1 MKKTNFAKI
10 LTIVLVCAA
19 LIGAVVGINASAAS
33 DEKSIEIV
41 SNNVW
46 YGETLQLVYAVKCDS
61 DVVVTIYSDEDC
73 TVEWSETAPID
84 VENTTI
90 NGVENCKVYGAL
102 KGVPVQNINTNL
114 WAKAVDTVTGDVVVQ
129 RYSVLEYLFERLNVS
144 ENVEEN
150 QIAMYEAHLAY
161 ALAAEDVLYD
171 NPPSGTA
178 KARPEGTNPVAGYYY
193 VKVTNGTIDG
203 TYSAGM
209 YEKGSQPFAN
219 IAHNL
224 VDAIEKNIAYNIT
237 VNEGSETAYSLEDI
251 QEFKITG
258 NTFVNIVETEGEVVT
273 EPTTVSVSIADYAD
287 DNSWSNGTKYS
298 PIKMDDYITV
308 EVVGDGTN
316 TGKYYETG
324 ENWRIYQ
331 NENPSIVV
339 SAVEGTTILS
349 VKITYS
355 INNSGTLTLNG
366 ESITSGST
374 VEVNAESIT
383 FGVGNTG
390 TATNGQV
397 RITAIEVV
405 YQ

>member
-73 TVEWSETAPID
+73 TVEWSKTAPID

-114 WAKAVDTVTGDVVVQ
+114 WAKAVDTVTGDEVVQ

-209 YEKGSQPFAN
+209 YEKGVKPFNTSIAEATPDAKPAEGNYELKWQIGGSVYTDDELSNVEVGESN
-219 IAHNL
+219 IIVTATWVEVVSAGTKVTATLTFDDTAKRTEFSTTAQVWVENGITFQNVKSSSTSNVADYSKPVRL
-224 VDAIEKNIAYNIT
+224 YKSSDVVISVDGTISTIAIACNTASYATALKDSKFDGGT
-237 VNEGSETAYSLEDI
+237 VSVDDKVVTVTFDEGSEISALN
-251 QEFKITG
+251 IT
-258 NTFVNIVETEGEVVT
+258 TLSAQVRVDSITVT
-273 EPTTVSVSIADYAD
+273 
-287 DNSWSNGTKYS
+287 
-298 PIKMDDYITV
+298 YIT
-308 EVVGDGTN
+308 
-316 TGKYYETG
+316 K
-324 ENWRIYQ
+324 
-331 NENPSIVV
+331 
-339 SAVEGTTILS
+339 
-349 VKITYS
+349 
-355 INNSGTLTLNG
+355 
-366 ESITSGST
+366 
-374 VEVNAESIT
+374 
-383 FGVGNTG
+383 
-390 TATNGQV
+390 
-397 RITAIEVV
+397 
-405 YQ
+405 